1 MSTHEPLTTTTP
13 TVVAPTTGATA
24 SSLVELPSDRLHR
37 FSVEEYQ
44 QMAEAG
50 ILDPRQGVELIEGV
64 VVDMSPI
71 GYRHRYAVQELDFQ
85 LRPLL
90 GDAWHLCIQ
99 QPLIF
104 PRSEPEPDLV
114 IVRGSHR
121 DYPDRHP
128 GPLDTRLVIEVAET
142 SLEYDRVTKGFLY
155 AAHQVPE
162 YWVLNLVDLCL
173 EVYRIDADQP
183 NQFTLASMYKPGQS
197 VPLVLDGRTI
207 GSVNVAALI
216 AQSKR
221 R

>member
-1 MSTHEPLTTTTP
+1 MSTHEPLTTTAPSIVPP
-13 TVVAPTTGATA
+13 TRGTVAP
-24 SSLVELPSDRLHR
+24 SLVEPPVDRLHR
-37 FSVEEYQ
+37 FSVEQYQ
-44 QMAEAG
+44 QMVSAG
-50 ILDPRQGVELIEGV
+50 ILDPRQAMELIEGI

-85 LRPLL
+85 IRPLL
-90 GDAWHLCIQ
+90 GDVWHLCVQ

-128 GPLDTRLVIEVAET
+128 GPLDAGLVIEVAEA
-142 SLEYDRVTKGFLY
+142 SLDYDRVTKGFLY
-155 AAHQVPE
+155 AGHQVPA
-162 YWVLNLVDLCL
+162 YWIVNLIDSCL
-173 EVYRIDADQP
+173 EVYQIDSARP
-183 NQFTLASMYKPGQS
+183 NQFVVANTFTPGQS
-197 VPLVLDGRTI
+197 VPLVLDGKTL
-207 GSVNVAALI
+207 GSIKVAALL